1 MLVHPVL
8 LSCSQTRVR
17 KMMGNRLGSTWAWF
31 SNKNRALWSNSD
43 NSWPYTNPFVLC
55 LLLCLFFKVFFH
67 KFGWVSNQLGS
78 STRQRKM
85 KFKSK
90 RLLGLGCKLSYCWAT
105 SFLSFLLYRGN
116 ESFASLP
123 LVVGLI
129 LLCRFLHPLPHP
141 LLPLLLLLF
150 QISCLVLNFS

>member
-90 RLLGLGCKLSYCWAT
+90 RLLGCGDVNYLIAAQQVSWAFFYIEEMKA
-105 SFLSFLLYRGN
+105 SLVFHLLLASS
-116 ESFASLP
+116 SFAASFILF
-123 LVVGLI
+123 LI
-129 LLCRFLHPLPHP
+129 LSSLCCFCCSRFLA
-141 LLPLLLLLF
+141 
-150 QISCLVLNFS
+150 